1 MIGTL
6 GGVALLNCP
15 HNLVAH
21 KLDKCSWSQSVLF
34 TVVLFYIQQVVL
46 FSTFPILLLSYYI
59 NGYRLRAHIIMD
71 NSVNN
76 LLRVPFSALSF
87 IEKRQ

>member
-1 MIGTL
+1 MLMVT
-6 GGVALLNCP
+6 VT
-15 HNLVAH
+15 
-21 KLDKCSWSQSVLF
+21 VLF

-59 NGYRLRAHIIMD
+59 NGYRLRKHIITE

-76 LLRVPFSALSF
+76 LLRVPFSTLSF
-87 IEKRQ
+87 IEKKTVIETKIRQDRF